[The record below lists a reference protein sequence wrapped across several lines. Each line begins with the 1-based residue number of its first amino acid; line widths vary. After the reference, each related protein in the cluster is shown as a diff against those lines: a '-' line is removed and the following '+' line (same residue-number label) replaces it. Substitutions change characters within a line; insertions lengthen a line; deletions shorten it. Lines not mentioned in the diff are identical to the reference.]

1 MSPAEGELVNH
12 LSFEHV
18 PDVKVAVA
26 VVGVRIEGVLIVLE
40 ALASPKTRRIQIVEE
55 VRPGVVDA
63 ELQAVA
69 HALAKH
75 GLKCVVVRDG
85 VVGGSVDALKEWI
98 WPIDLVIWAE
108 LALRNLIDVN
118 IVESQIVS
126 VVAHVGESGDIILAE
141 LPLQAHIPLKVL
153 RQGRMEL
160 GVSCALAVAGIGGG
174 RSGQI
179 RRIGG

>member
-1 MSPAEGELVNH
+1 MSPAEGELVNP

-26 VVGVRIEGVLIVLE
+26 VIGTRIEGVLIVLE
-40 ALASPKTRRIQIVEE
+40 ALASPKTRRIQIVQE

-69 HALAKH
+69 HALGKH

-85 VVGGSVDALKEWI
+85 VVGGSVDALEEWI

-108 LALRNLIDVN
+108 LALRNLVDVD
-118 IVESQIVS
+118 IVVGQIVS
-126 VVAHVGESGDIILAE
+126 VVAHVGESGGLISAP
-141 LPLQAHIPLKVL
+141 LPPHGHIPLK
-153 RQGRMEL
+153 RFSE
-160 GVSCALAVAGIGGG
+160 
-174 RSGQI
+174 
-179 RRIGG
+179 